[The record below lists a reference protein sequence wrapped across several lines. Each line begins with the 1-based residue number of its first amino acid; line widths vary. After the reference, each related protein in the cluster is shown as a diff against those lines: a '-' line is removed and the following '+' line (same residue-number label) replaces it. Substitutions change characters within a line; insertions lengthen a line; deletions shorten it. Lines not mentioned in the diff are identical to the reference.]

1 MRKKPDIR
9 LKKTGSE
16 IDSLIEI
23 QRKILENAGNLVRPG
38 GVLVYCTCTLSRKEN
53 EKNVEWFLAGHPAF
67 ETEDITPF
75 LPKEWDWA
83 METAGKGF
91 VTLLPYRTG
100 TDGFFIARMARK
112 G

>member
-1 MRKKPDIR
+1 M
-9 LKKTGSE
+9 
-16 IDSLIEI
+16 
-23 QRKILENAGNLVRPG
+23 RPG

-53 EKNVEWFLAGHPAF
+53 EKNVDWFLAEHPAF
-67 ETEDITPF
+67 KAEDITPF

-83 METAGKGF
+83 VETAGKGF
-91 VTLLPYRTG
+91 VTLLPHRTG